1 MWCIL
6 PTRKVRETR
15 SGNLIITV
23 AECKVCLFCVYTVER
38 LAKMPARLS
47 SSWNSD
53 PVSLY
58 IRNHNVV
65 SVTRMNITK
74 ISVIKM
80 SSPTL
85 KVVKPVFPMR
95 G

>member
-1 MWCIL
+1 MCIL
-6 PTRKVRETR
+6 LKVELLDGFR
-15 SGNLIITV
+15 IINP
-23 AECKVCLFCVYTVER
+23 
-38 LAKMPARLS
+38 AKMPARLS

-65 SVTRMNITK
+65 SVTRMNIK
-74 ISVIKM
+74 KVSVIKM
-80 SSPTL
+80 SSPTM